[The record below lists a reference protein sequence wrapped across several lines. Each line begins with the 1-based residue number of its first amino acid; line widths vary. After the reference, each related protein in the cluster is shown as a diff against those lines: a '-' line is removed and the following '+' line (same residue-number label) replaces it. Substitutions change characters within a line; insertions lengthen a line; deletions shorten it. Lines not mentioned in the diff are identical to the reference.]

1 MGKMSAT
8 DGRRQLKGISMPHN
22 QGGDVRRQPS
32 ALRDDWAA
40 WMHVACPAARDQ
52 LLHHYFLELVEPI
65 ARAQHRQLP
74 PSVELGDLEQAGY
87 LGLHDALQR
96 FDNRVCDDFRPY
108 AKQRIRGS
116 IHDWLRRE
124 DLLSRGARADVRK
137 VQTTADQFRARY
149 GFEPEEDV
157 LGRLTG
163 LNPDRIFHVQTWSTR
178 GAAVAISV
186 MAANEPEP
194 EGCLPPA
201 ETASETRSELLDW
214 LECTFDVRTRTMVA
228 LYYGESLSMAQT
240 AKVLGLSESR
250 VSQLLGELHRQL
262 LARLRTRSRFVELFL

>member
-8 DGRRQLKGISMPHN
+8 DGRRQLKESPCPTIREGTF
-22 QGGDVRRQPS
+22 GGNRTPCAMIGQ
-32 ALRDDWAA
+32 LGC
-40 WMHVACPAARDQ
+40 VACPAARDQ

-74 PSVELGDLEQAGY
+74 PSVELDDLEQAGY

-137 VQTTADQFRARY
+137 VQTTADQFRTRY
-149 GFEPEEDV
+149 GFEPEEEV

-163 LNPDRIFHVQTWSTR
+163 LNPNRIFHVQTWSTR
-178 GAAVAISV
+178 G
-186 MAANEPEP
+186 
-194 EGCLPPA
+194 PPWPSA
-201 ETASETRSELLDW
+201 
-214 LECTFDVRTRTMVA
+214 
-228 LYYGESLSMAQT
+228 
-240 AKVLGLSESR
+240 
-250 VSQLLGELHRQL
+250 
-262 LARLRTRSRFVELFL
+262 

>member
-1 MGKMSAT
+1 MGYMSAK

-22 QGGDVRRQPS
+22 QGGDARRQPS
-32 ALRDDWAA
+32 DLRDGWAA
-40 WMHVACPAARDQ
+40 WTRVSCPAARDQ
-52 LLHHYFLELVEPI
+52 LLHHYFSELVEPI

-87 LGLHDALQR
+87 LGLHDAWHR

-137 VQTTADQFRARY
+137 VQTTADQFRTRY
-149 GFEPEEDV
+149 GFEPEEEV

-163 LNPDRIFHVQTWSTR
+163 LRPDRVFHVQTWSTR
-178 GAAVAISV
+178 GAAVAVSV
-186 MAANEPEP
+186 IAANEPEP

-201 ETASETRSELLDW
+201 ESCSEARSELLDW

-240 AKVLGLSESR
+240 AQVLGLSESR

-262 LARLRTRSRFVELFL
+262 RATLRTPSRFVELFL

>member
-1 MGKMSAT
+1 
-8 DGRRQLKGISMPHN
+8 MPHN

-124 DLLSRGARADVRK
+124 DLLSRAPVRMSEK
-137 VQTTADQFRARY
+137 YKPPPTNS
-149 GFEPEEDV
+149 EPDMDSNRKKKCWV
-157 LGRLTG
+157 
-163 LNPDRIFHVQTWSTR
+163 D
-178 GAAVAISV
+178 
-186 MAANEPEP
+186 
-194 EGCLPPA
+194 
-201 ETASETRSELLDW
+201 
-214 LECTFDVRTRTMVA
+214 
-228 LYYGESLSMAQT
+228 
-240 AKVLGLSESR
+240 
-250 VSQLLGELHRQL
+250 
-262 LARLRTRSRFVELFL
+262 

>member
-1 MGKMSAT
+1 MGYMSAK

-22 QGGDVRRQPS
+22 QGGGVRRQPGD
-32 ALRDDWAA
+32 LRDDWAA
-40 WMHVACPAARDQ
+40 WTRVSCSAARDH
-52 LLHHYFLELVEPI
+52 LLHHYFSELVEPI

-87 LGLHDALQR
+87 LGLHDAWHR

-108 AKQRIRGS
+108 AKQRIR
-116 IHDWLRRE
+116 
-124 DLLSRGARADVRK
+124 K
-137 VQTTADQFRARY
+137 VQTTADQFRTRY
-149 GFEPEEDV
+149 GFEPEEEV

-178 GAAVAISV
+178 GAAVAVSV
-186 MAANEPEP
+186 IAANEPEP

-201 ETASETRSELLDW
+201 ESCSEARSELLDW

-240 AKVLGLSESR
+240 AQVLGLSESR

-262 LARLRTRSRFVELFL
+262 RARLRTPSRFVELFL

>member
-1 MGKMSAT
+1 MSAT

-32 ALRDDWAA
+32 ALQDVWAA
-40 WMHVACPAARDQ
+40 WMHVACPAAGDQ
-52 LLHHYFLELVEPI
+52 LLQHYFLELVKPI
-65 ARAQHRQLP
+65 ARAQHRHLP

-96 FDNRVCDDFRPY
+96 FDDRVCDDFRPY
-108 AKQRIRGS
+108 AKRRIRGS
-116 IHDWLRRE
+116 IHDWLRGE

-137 VQTTADQFRARY
+137 IQTTADQFRTRY
-149 GFEPEEDV
+149 GFEPEEEV

-163 LNPDRIFHVQTWSTR
+163 LDPNRVFHVQTWSTR

-201 ETASETRSELLDW
+201 QPNSDDRSELFQW

-240 AKVLGLSESR
+240 ARVLGLSESR
-250 VSQLLGELHRQL
+250 VSQLLGELHRQVL
-262 LARLRTRSRFVELFL
+262 SRLQTRRRFVELFL

>member
-1 MGKMSAT
+1 MH
-8 DGRRQLKGISMPHN
+8 P
-22 QGGDVRRQPS
+22 
-32 ALRDDWAA
+32 ALPYS
-40 WMHVACPAARDQ
+40 VSCPAARDQ

-137 VQTTADQFRARY
+137 VQTTADQFRTRY
-149 GFEPEEDV
+149 GFEPEEEV
-157 LGRLTG
+157 LK
-163 LNPDRIFHVQTWSTR
+163 
-178 GAAVAISV
+178 
-186 MAANEPEP
+186 
-194 EGCLPPA
+194 
-201 ETASETRSELLDW
+201 
-214 LECTFDVRTRTMVA
+214 RTRCA
-228 LYYGESLSMAQT
+228 EIRPCLWQQYCGPINFC
-240 AKVLGLSESR
+240 R
-250 VSQLLGELHRQL
+250 V
-262 LARLRTRSRFVELFL
+262 